1 MASETYANLA
11 YIVMAFLGKFK
22 NKKVGPFAR
31 EDILRSIHK
40 WFGGTKWTKEMET
53 TGMINI
59 DFTDQGYRVV
69 KGKFVWEEK

>member
-1 MASETYANLA
+1 MKNKIAELETMASETYANLA

-40 WFGGTKWTKEMET
+40 WFGGTKWMQK
-53 TGMINI
+53 
-59 DFTDQGYRVV
+59 Q
-69 KGKFVWEEK
+69 WEGLLND